1 MPTYA
6 ISSQAPA
13 AAEAPRVLVAE
24 DEFLIRMLVAD
35 HLRDAGFTVVEA
47 SSGDEAI
54 AILKA
59 GAVFDLVFTDVR
71 MPGSVD
77 GMGLLDFVKRTQ
89 PAVPV
94 LVTSGHL
101 EPHLAYSR
109 GAEHFISKPCD
120 LDQMVV
126 AFHDALAIAQ

>member
-1 MPTYA
+1 MQTYA
-6 ISSQAPA
+6 ISSQALA
-13 AAEAPRVLVAE
+13 AAGAPRVLVAE

-35 HLRDAGFTVVEA
+35 HLREAGFTVVEA

-59 GAVFDLVFTDVR
+59 GAFFDLVFTDVR

-77 GMGLLDFVKRTQ
+77 GMALLDFVKRTQ

-94 LVTSGHL
+94 FVTSGHL
-101 EPHLAYSR
+101 EPRLAYSR
-109 GAEHFISKPCD
+109 GADRFISKPCD
-120 LDQMVV
+120 LDQMVI
-126 AFHDALAIAQ
+126 AFQNALARTQ